1 MKEEETWQG
10 DDWEFGRP
18 SEEPSHTQTH
28 NCSQSCANELA
39 VTTHLGGYQH
49 ALIELADALTRH
61 MCSTSLPQ
69 CHNAGRGSRGAQ
81 PRSRLPCQKA
91 NRERPQPPN
100 FRNRTMGSFLATYSH
115 SAPTGVIRSQPG
127 GPFLKPRHLRA
138 GLRISRRELCF
149 SGYGGN
155 ASLIL
160 RWARDHHIFRPNELI
175 ASLPEPVQVNE
186 SNNQRLKKTVH
197 GCSS

>member
-61 MCSTSLPQ
+61 RCSTSLPQ
-69 CHNAGRGSRGAQ
+69 CHNAGRGSRGAKQ
-81 PRSRLPCQKA
+81 GAGCRARRQIENA
-91 NRERPQPPN
+91 
-100 FRNRTMGSFLATYSH
+100 RNRLTSAIAQWGAFSLLTHTQHQVPLLNVMPGYAGPKPYS
-115 SAPTGVIRSQPG
+115 S
-127 GPFLKPRHLRA
+127 
-138 GLRISRRELCF
+138 
-149 SGYGGN
+149 
-155 ASLIL
+155 
-160 RWARDHHIFRPNELI
+160 
-175 ASLPEPVQVNE
+175 
-186 SNNQRLKKTVH
+186 
-197 GCSS
+197 

>member
-61 MCSTSLPQ
+61 RCSTSLPQ
-69 CHNAGRGSRGAQ
+69 CHNAGRGSRGAK

-115 SAPTGVIRSQPG
+115 SAPGAFTQ
-127 GPFLKPRHLRA
+127 RHARL
-138 GLRISRRELCF
+138 LELELL
-149 SGYGGN
+149 SAVWGAAHKG
-155 ASLIL
+155 ASLVRGPVRGHHGVSLACPAMPGQIL
-160 RWARDHHIFRPNELI
+160 IVAKP
-175 ASLPEPVQVNE
+175 
-186 SNNQRLKKTVH
+186 K
-197 GCSS
+197 

>member
-61 MCSTSLPQ
+61 RCSTSLPQ

-115 SAPTGVIRSQPG
+115 SAPGAFTQ
-127 GPFLKPRHLRA
+127 RHARLCRDDTQHKHRLWA
-138 GLRISRRELCF
+138 SISP
-149 SGYGGN
+149 
-155 ASLIL
+155 ITPI
-160 RWARDHHIFRPNELI
+160 WACAQI
-175 ASLPEPVQVNE
+175 EP
-186 SNNQRLKKTVH
+186 
-197 GCSS
+197 

>member
-61 MCSTSLPQ
+61 RCSTSLPQ
-69 CHNAGRGSRGAQ
+69 CHNAGRGSRGA
-81 PRSRLPCQKA
+81 
-91 NRERPQPPN
+91 
-100 FRNRTMGSFLATYSH
+100 
-115 SAPTGVIRSQPG
+115 
-127 GPFLKPRHLRA
+127 KPRRSMRMFTPLPTKVQTGRI
-138 GLRISRRELCF
+138 LVRLVVPLEVSRISQHVCKLLIERSIETLELHLC
-149 SGYGGN
+149 GLQTHEEIGVG
-155 ASLIL
+155 
-160 RWARDHHIFRPNELI
+160 EM
-175 ASLPEPVQVNE
+175 
-186 SNNQRLKKTVH
+186 
-197 GCSS
+197 

>member
-61 MCSTSLPQ
+61 RCSTSLPQ
-69 CHNAGRGSRGAQ
+69 CHNAGRGSRGENQGAGCRARRQ
-81 PRSRLPCQKA
+81 IENA
-91 NRERPQPPN
+91 
-100 FRNRTMGSFLATYSH
+100 RNRLTSAIAQWGAFSLLTHTQHQVPLLNVMPGYAGPNPYS
-115 SAPTGVIRSQPG
+115 S
-127 GPFLKPRHLRA
+127 
-138 GLRISRRELCF
+138 
-149 SGYGGN
+149 
-155 ASLIL
+155 
-160 RWARDHHIFRPNELI
+160 
-175 ASLPEPVQVNE
+175 
-186 SNNQRLKKTVH
+186 
-197 GCSS
+197 

>member
-61 MCSTSLPQ
+61 RCSTSLPQ

-115 SAPTGVIRSQPG
+115 SAPGAFTQRHARLCRAKSRGACGFPLPG
-127 GPFLKPRHLRA
+127 F
-138 GLRISRRELCF
+138 SRVSLGFAVVFIWF
-149 SGYGGN
+149 SLGFP
-155 ASLIL
+155 LV
-160 RWARDHHIFRPNELI
+160 
-175 ASLPEPVQVNE
+175 LPWFSFGSRTAE
-186 SNNQRLKKTVH
+186 NQRKTKRKPEKN
-197 GCSS
+197 

>member
-61 MCSTSLPQ
+61 RCSTSLPQ
-69 CHNAGRGSRGAQ
+69 CHNAGRGSRRAK

-100 FRNRTMGSFLATYSH
+100 SRNRTMGSFSSYLLTLSTSTRPLYST
-115 SAPTGVIRSQPG
+115 SPG
-127 GPFLKPRHLRA
+127 QTLVVAKPKLKKNPFNSLIH
-138 GLRISRRELCF
+138 C
-149 SGYGGN
+149 GN
-155 ASLIL
+155 A
-160 RWARDHHIFRPNELI
+160 F
-175 ASLPEPVQVNE
+175 
-186 SNNQRLKKTVH
+186 
-197 GCSS
+197 

>member
-1 MKEEETWQG
+1 MIDRGALCLGVEGLASNRDGSSEGARSVSMTGEEVERWGRDTYDCETWSRF
-10 DDWEFGRP
+10 DWCQ
-18 SEEPSHTQTH
+18 TQTH

-61 MCSTSLPQ
+61 RCSTSLPQ
-69 CHNAGRGSRGAQ
+69 CHNAGRGSRGAT

-115 SAPTGVIRSQPG
+115 SAPGAFTQ
-127 GPFLKPRHLRA
+127 RHARLCRA
-138 GLRISRRELCF
+138 K
-149 SGYGGN
+149 
-155 ASLIL
+155 SL
-160 RWARDHHIFRPNELI
+160 
-175 ASLPEPVQVNE
+175 
-186 SNNQRLKKTVH
+186 
-197 GCSS
+197 